1 MIIIEIESTA
11 VAQKSGSNAKG
22 PWTMYFQ
29 QILITGH
36 HVDGFPARHPRESTI
51 QLDDKNPTPY
61 PAGKYVIAPES
72 YYFGDFSRV
81 SLGRLKLQ
89 TVAAF
94 FADLQKQTGA
104 RVTFEQA
111 KAA

>member
-72 YYFGDFSRV
+72 YFFGDFGRF

-89 TVAAF
+89 PVAAF